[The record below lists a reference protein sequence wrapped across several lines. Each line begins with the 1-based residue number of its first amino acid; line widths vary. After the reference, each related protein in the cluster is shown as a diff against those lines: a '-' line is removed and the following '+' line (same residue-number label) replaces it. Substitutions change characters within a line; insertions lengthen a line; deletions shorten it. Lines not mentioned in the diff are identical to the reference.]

1 MSKKKKK
8 YYYNEKNN
16 YYKKNNNSNKTKKIL
31 DGVDLISKEE
41 NNLNEEV
48 LQDVKPLNIEEA
60 KQEEPK
66 ENLNTDLSKNKNKT
80 VNDHIQSFVSILFT
94 IIIFIALILL
104 IFVLYNNYLKEDKNL
119 ECDTATVCQD
129 YIKKDYGLKEEDVL
143 NFIKD
148 SRSFLYNIYQ
158 INTKNLTNDDLIQF
172 ATYYIWGLEGDYIL
186 CEEEEENCLVSKKEI
201 SFSNLKTAF
210 KKYLNI
216 DNLNITFNSNF
227 QENDRVRLFLRDDTV
242 VLTFSE
248 FSYQTLKHDVVDVR
262 IDSDEVTVIFALS
275 KRFDETNYSYTG
287 SKKMILKYVDNR
299 FVIQEITTNLLSS

>member
-16 YYKKNNNSNKTKKIL
+16 YLKNKVDNDKSKKIL

-41 NNLNEEV
+41 NSLNEEKM
-48 LQDVKPLNIEEA
+48 QDVKLLSEEE
-60 KQEEPK
+60 KSKEEEQ
-66 ENLNTDLSKNKNKT
+66 ENLNTNLPKNKT

-94 IIIFIALILL
+94 IIIFVALILL

-158 INTKNLTNDDLIQF
+158 IDTNNLKNNDLIQF

-186 CEEEEENCLVSKKEI
+186 CEEGEENCLVSKKEI
-201 SFSNLKTAF
+201 SFTDLKTAF

-275 KRFDETNYSYTG
+275 RRFDETNYSYTG